1 MLQIQIINFLAKPN
15 TDKDAFLQIIIPPV
29 AYEVESLN
37 IEMKMNI
44 TDEEHFI
51 EAYYPFT
58 VEPEFSTLS
67 IIDEISKQKPFFSF
81 LPNDC
86 IRNLLGFNA
95 GTLYEENNPSPN
107 PVDILS
113 YDRTF

>member
-1 MLQIQIINFLAKPN
+1 MEDLLLQIQIKKFLAEPN
-15 TDKDAFLQIIIPPV
+15 TDKDGFLQVFVPPG

-37 IEMKMNI
+37 IELKMNI

-58 VEPEFSTLS
+58 IEPEFSTLS
-67 IIDEISKQKPFFSF
+67 IIVEISKQKPFFKF

-95 GTLYEENNPSPN
+95 GTL
-107 PVDILS
+107 
-113 YDRTF
+113 